1 LLRGQQLQNLS
12 SPGGACPF
20 VRKRSAKSHIP
31 PGEKPVQTN
40 DLFAGA
46 ASVSMPNFLVFH
58 ALLSRFGSFQRDL
71 YLGYT
76 LITRL
81 YPTIRNP
88 A

>member
-20 VRKRSAKSHIP
+20 VRKRSAKSEFP

-58 ALLSRFGSFQRDL
+58 ALLSRFGRSRP
-71 YLGYT
+71 
-76 LITRL
+76 
-81 YPTIRNP
+81 PTP
-88 A
+88 